1 MKSIII
7 DYINGFSI
15 PSSFTRGMDYYK
27 SGKVLSVKQKGNK
40 FIAKVQGTEKYKVTL
55 NYTAEYLNFHCSC
68 PYDLDGLCKHCVA
81 VGMEIVHGDYDLESW
96 NDEKKGE
103 AKDYPK
109 IIDKLM
115 KQSSY
120 EEKIDFLR
128 QLLMESEENL
138 NRFETHIKGQL
149 GVEENIDIAEISGQI
164 KEIIEEL
171 DITEV
176 NSLHS
181 YSDSGYYQDEW
192 ESAYN
197 GLDELLTANLDIHLG
212 KIREYLDRD
221 NIINAWK
228 YLLAGYEAILII
240 DDYEI
245 DDPYD
250 FLYNG
255 ISVELENIWKDKYF
269 RKIKEY
275 LENNKTSAEV
285 NLRLIEIFTDRIKL
299 SFKDLIYNLR
309 LFFPVILK
317 LITNREIAS
326 FLQEKLQ
333 ETGYDSNADE
343 IILKITK
350 ILEDDKQWE
359 RKALKY
365 YQSNPKISQALLNY
379 YQENQAV
386 DKYKKVVR
394 NIFNRFPDKFDS
406 QIYSYLKD
414 LEETKFLEQVLKHYL
429 IRTGNIKL
437 YRELKQKFGR
447 EVAQDFIREIGKK
460 RKDTRF
466 YVRLLEEE
474 KRFEEIL
481 KILKD
486 QIDYPN
492 LDYLIKPIINVYPEQ
507 CLSLLKKKVSKFLVN
522 NTGRKNYRES
532 IHWLH
537 LMNSVKKT
545 RYKKEVEEYIRSLL
559 DKYTRRPAF
568 HDEMEKA
575 GLKK

>member
-55 NYTAEYLNFHCSC
+55 NYTAESLNFHCSC

-240 DDYEI
+240 DDYKI

-269 RKIKEY
+269 RQIKEY
-275 LENNKTSAEV
+275 LENSKTSAGV

-309 LFFPVILK
+309 LFFPLILK

-326 FLQEKLQ
+326 FLQE
-333 ETGYDSNADE
+333 
-343 IILKITK
+343 
-350 ILEDDKQWE
+350 
-359 RKALKY
+359 
-365 YQSNPKISQALLNY
+365 
-379 YQENQAV
+379 
-386 DKYKKVVR
+386 
-394 NIFNRFPDKFDS
+394 
-406 QIYSYLKD
+406 
-414 LEETKFLEQVLKHYL
+414 
-429 IRTGNIKL
+429 
-437 YRELKQKFGR
+437 
-447 EVAQDFIREIGKK
+447 
-460 RKDTRF
+460 
-466 YVRLLEEE
+466 
-474 KRFEEIL
+474 
-481 KILKD
+481 
-486 QIDYPN
+486 
-492 LDYLIKPIINVYPEQ
+492 
-507 CLSLLKKKVSKFLVN
+507 
-522 NTGRKNYRES
+522 
-532 IHWLH
+532 
-537 LMNSVKKT
+537 
-545 RYKKEVEEYIRSLL
+545 
-559 DKYTRRPAF
+559 
-568 HDEMEKA
+568 
-575 GLKK
+575 